1 MCAAMVDRNPEYP
14 DYGRPMYDSNP
25 QNDYGRPAY
34 ESYQQPGDYRRGQ
47 EYGQERYNP
56 TSQYP
61 GSSDPPVPDDL
72 QITSGLVSLS
82 DEKAKERRHLIQ
94 MEMRKEYEDHMRR
107 QKPVYYTTGSVDDGL
122 PIGNY
127 AQARKVLDTERHR
140 DYNKYMKEK
149 EEQANRH
156 RDEMVRQQ
164 HASPPHPANQTE
176 MYDHNQMSQQLREE
190 RRKEY
195 NDYLKLKENLEH
207 ESAGRPV
214 TPPGGLALG
223 GYEVYRN
230 QLKKDRVREYRQS
243 LLKKEANGTPR
254 APPTPPVG
262 LNIPTEAERHKI
274 AELKKRQYRDELLR
288 QQKEQILNRA
298 QHQLEIPVIDRRQ
311 PNSDPPPPINPP
323 QDRPPSG
330 RWDPQSY
337 RQSNFDQVKRVTS
350 PPHQANIGHDDYGAF
365 RRQTEHEV
373 RNKEYNDFLAKKQHL
388 EDEKKQKLADQRRQ
402 APAPIV
408 KGDYY
413 DSEQYDR
420 RRQAL
425 NDLQHREYQNYL
437 KNQPATPP
445 EAYGLPIGQQHY
457 TPKQKWME
465 KQRNM
470 EYNQL
475 LRKQGD
481 PSNQTS
487 APHSYGTSL
496 PMVESELKYNEFRK
510 KQEKQRNWDYNVL
523 LKHDQQ
529 RNRAPTPDHLQG
541 LPLSQRQYDSMRKM
555 QEKQRN
561 QEYNDL
567 LAKKGFNQHQ
577 PPETNRRPE
586 LGLKSEFQDQYQDP
600 AALLTNRGRYSLE
613 LEQYSSRLDNQAR
626 SNFDSHVQ
634 IAPQAISSDQVRT
647 NSGKVKYYGLMT
659 ETQEQYRNP
668 VTKNLD
674 KGPKMG
680 KEPAG
685 RQSQRNAPVGSLIA
699 GDRVDYPSSANERF
713 NRERRKD
720 YNDYIKPQDLKNIH
734 RKREEA
740 IAKIES
746 DGIDMDKVRIFPQGE
761 YVEKQKQLQEE
772 WRKNF
777 RDFAAKK
784 YEIVKKDLQERERVL
799 ASYNQKEIDNPTIL
813 PAGEYKEKQKHL
825 QQQWRDECRDYYL
838 GHPVVQRSKEI
849 WREDEPV
856 HTIPQ
861 SGEYKGRRK
870 RLDAQ
875 LQKEFKEYQS
885 QKTPPKERVKEFGS
899 QGAVLFDPVYNKDV
913 KNRMREERSK
923 DLKDF
928 LEKQEA
934 DRFRKQENTRPDNRI
949 GFMTHL
955 GRPVEEMRE
964 KLAKERHEEYN
975 KYLKDKYISQPHQR
989 PLERPKWVD
998 SKVMEDNW
1006 QKEAAGSRSRPT
1018 SDKPIH
1024 TPTYEEMLDKKRRE
1038 EASYRRFDDP
1048 EYSRSGADRG
1058 YDAQYRRYDQ

>member
-61 GSSDPPVPDDL
+61 GSSDPPV
-72 QITSGLVSLS
+72 ITSGLVSLS

-107 QKPVYYTTGSVDDGL
+107 
-122 PIGNY
+122 
-127 AQARKVLDTERHR
+127 
-140 DYNKYMKEK
+140 K

-195 NDYLKLKENLEH
+195 NDYL
-207 ESAGRPV
+207 
-214 TPPGGLALG
+214 
-223 GYEVYRN
+223 
-230 QLKKDRVREYRQS
+230 
-243 LLKKEANGTPR
+243 KEANGTPR

-311 PNSDPPPPINPP
+311 PNSDPPPLINPP

-337 RQSNFDQVKRVTS
+337 RQSNFDQRVTS

-437 KNQPATPP
+437 KN
-445 EAYGLPIGQQHY
+445 
-457 TPKQKWME
+457 
-465 KQRNM
+465 
-470 EYNQL
+470 
-475 LRKQGD
+475 
-481 PSNQTS
+481 
-487 APHSYGTSL
+487 
-496 PMVESELKYNEFRK
+496 
-510 KQEKQRNWDYNVL
+510 
-523 LKHDQQ
+523 HDQQ

-586 LGLKSEFQDQYQDP
+586 LGLKSEFQDQ
-600 AALLTNRGRYSLE
+600 
-613 LEQYSSRLDNQAR
+613 
-626 SNFDSHVQ
+626 
-634 IAPQAISSDQVRT
+634 
-647 NSGKVKYYGLMT
+647 
-659 ETQEQYRNP
+659 
-668 VTKNLD
+668 
-674 KGPKMG
+674 
-680 KEPAG
+680 
-685 RQSQRNAPVGSLIA
+685 
-699 GDRVDYPSSANERF
+699 
-713 NRERRKD
+713 
-720 YNDYIKPQDLKNIH
+720 
-734 RKREEA
+734 
-740 IAKIES
+740 
-746 DGIDMDKVRIFPQGE
+746 
-761 YVEKQKQLQEE
+761 
-772 WRKNF
+772 
-777 RDFAAKK
+777 
-784 YEIVKKDLQERERVL
+784 
-799 ASYNQKEIDNPTIL
+799 
-813 PAGEYKEKQKHL
+813 
-825 QQQWRDECRDYYL
+825 
-838 GHPVVQRSKEI
+838 
-849 WREDEPV
+849 
-856 HTIPQ
+856 
-861 SGEYKGRRK
+861 
-870 RLDAQ
+870 
-875 LQKEFKEYQS
+875 
-885 QKTPPKERVKEFGS
+885 
-899 QGAVLFDPVYNKDV
+899 
-913 KNRMREERSK
+913 
-923 DLKDF
+923 
-928 LEKQEA
+928 KQEA

-998 SKVMEDNW
+998 SKLMEDNW

>member
-140 DYNKYMKEK
+140 DYNKYVKEK

-164 HASPPHPANQTE
+164 HASPPHPTNQTE

-195 NDYLKLKENLEH
+195 NDYLDDHKRLDLKSIE
-207 ESAGRPV
+207 G
-214 TPPGGLALG
+214 
-223 GYEVYRN
+223 
-230 QLKKDRVREYRQS
+230 DRT
-243 LLKKEANGTPR
+243 LGTP
-254 APPTPPVG
+254 
-262 LNIPTEAERHKI
+262 
-274 AELKKRQYRDELLR
+274 
-288 QQKEQILNRA
+288 
-298 QHQLEIPVIDRRQ
+298 
-311 PNSDPPPPINPP
+311 S
-323 QDRPPSG
+323 
-330 RWDPQSY
+330 
-337 RQSNFDQVKRVTS
+337 KRVTS

-437 KNQPATPP
+437 KN
-445 EAYGLPIGQQHY
+445 
-457 TPKQKWME
+457 
-465 KQRNM
+465 
-470 EYNQL
+470 
-475 LRKQGD
+475 GD

-600 AALLTNRGRYSLE
+600 AALLTNRGRYSE

-761 YVEKQKQLQEE
+761 YVEKHKQLQEE

>member
-243 LLKKEANGTPR
+243 LLKQQNEQWLQRAKEFQLDTSPSHEGHLESERPLVGSPRNVIVDYKKLKEELSSERKNDYNRLLAQKEANGTPR

-311 PNSDPPPPINPP
+311 PNSDPPPLINPP

-437 KNQPATPP
+437 KN
-445 EAYGLPIGQQHY
+445 
-457 TPKQKWME
+457 
-465 KQRNM
+465 
-470 EYNQL
+470 
-475 LRKQGD
+475 GD

-586 LGLKSEFQDQYQDP
+586 LGLKSEFQDQ
-600 AALLTNRGRYSLE
+600 
-613 LEQYSSRLDNQAR
+613 
-626 SNFDSHVQ
+626 
-634 IAPQAISSDQVRT
+634 
-647 NSGKVKYYGLMT
+647 
-659 ETQEQYRNP
+659 
-668 VTKNLD
+668 
-674 KGPKMG
+674 
-680 KEPAG
+680 EPAG

-720 YNDYIKPQDLKNIH
+720 YNDYIK
-734 RKREEA
+734 
-740 IAKIES
+740 
-746 DGIDMDKVRIFPQGE
+746 
-761 YVEKQKQLQEE
+761 
-772 WRKNF
+772 
-777 RDFAAKK
+777 
-784 YEIVKKDLQERERVL
+784 
-799 ASYNQKEIDNPTIL
+799 
-813 PAGEYKEKQKHL
+813 
-825 QQQWRDECRDYYL
+825 
-838 GHPVVQRSKEI
+838 
-849 WREDEPV
+849 
-856 HTIPQ
+856 
-861 SGEYKGRRK
+861 
-870 RLDAQ
+870 
-875 LQKEFKEYQS
+875 
-885 QKTPPKERVKEFGS
+885 KTPPKERVKEFGS

-998 SKVMEDNW
+998 SKLMEDNW

>member
-140 DYNKYMKEK
+140 DYNKYVKEK

-164 HASPPHPANQTE
+164 HASPPHPTNQTE

-195 NDYLKLKENLEH
+195 NDYLKLKESLEH

-243 LLKKEANGTPR
+243 LLKQQNEQWLQRAKEFQLDTSPSHEGHLESERPLVGSPRNVIVDYKKLKEELSSERKNDYNRLLAQKEANGTPR

-437 KNQPATPP
+437 KN
-445 EAYGLPIGQQHY
+445 
-457 TPKQKWME
+457 
-465 KQRNM
+465 
-470 EYNQL
+470 
-475 LRKQGD
+475 
-481 PSNQTS
+481 
-487 APHSYGTSL
+487 
-496 PMVESELKYNEFRK
+496 
-510 KQEKQRNWDYNVL
+510 
-523 LKHDQQ
+523 
-529 RNRAPTPDHLQG
+529 
-541 LPLSQRQYDSMRKM
+541 
-555 QEKQRN
+555 
-561 QEYNDL
+561 
-567 LAKKGFNQHQ
+567 KGFNQHQ

-586 LGLKSEFQDQYQDP
+586 LGLKSEFQDQ
-600 AALLTNRGRYSLE
+600 
-613 LEQYSSRLDNQAR
+613 
-626 SNFDSHVQ
+626 
-634 IAPQAISSDQVRT
+634 
-647 NSGKVKYYGLMT
+647 
-659 ETQEQYRNP
+659 
-668 VTKNLD
+668 
-674 KGPKMG
+674 
-680 KEPAG
+680 EPAG

-761 YVEKQKQLQEE
+761 YVEKHKQLQEE

>member
-243 LLKKEANGTPR
+243 LLKQQNEQWLQRAKEFQLDTSPSHEGHLESERPLVGSPRNVIVDYKKLKEVLSSERKNDYNRLLAQKEANGTPR

-437 KNQPATPP
+437 KN
-445 EAYGLPIGQQHY
+445 
-457 TPKQKWME
+457 
-465 KQRNM
+465 
-470 EYNQL
+470 
-475 LRKQGD
+475 
-481 PSNQTS
+481 
-487 APHSYGTSL
+487 
-496 PMVESELKYNEFRK
+496 
-510 KQEKQRNWDYNVL
+510 
-523 LKHDQQ
+523 
-529 RNRAPTPDHLQG
+529 
-541 LPLSQRQYDSMRKM
+541 
-555 QEKQRN
+555 
-561 QEYNDL
+561 
-567 LAKKGFNQHQ
+567 KGFNQHQ

-586 LGLKSEFQDQYQDP
+586 LGLKSEFQD
-600 AALLTNRGRYSLE
+600 
-613 LEQYSSRLDNQAR
+613 
-626 SNFDSHVQ
+626 Q

>member
-140 DYNKYMKEK
+140 DYNKYVKEK

-164 HASPPHPANQTE
+164 HASPPHPTNQTE

-195 NDYLKLKENLEH
+195 NDYLKLKESLEH

-243 LLKKEANGTPR
+243 LLKQQNEQWLQRAKEFQLDTSPSHEGHLESERPLVGSPRNVIVDYKKLKEELSSERKNDYNRLLAQKEANGTPR

-437 KNQPATPP
+437 KN
-445 EAYGLPIGQQHY
+445 
-457 TPKQKWME
+457 
-465 KQRNM
+465 
-470 EYNQL
+470 
-475 LRKQGD
+475 GD

-600 AALLTNRGRYSLE
+600 AALLTNRGRYSE

-680 KEPAG
+680 K
-685 RQSQRNAPVGSLIA
+685 
-699 GDRVDYPSSANERF
+699 
-713 NRERRKD
+713 
-720 YNDYIKPQDLKNIH
+720 
-734 RKREEA
+734 
-740 IAKIES
+740 
-746 DGIDMDKVRIFPQGE
+746 
-761 YVEKQKQLQEE
+761 
-772 WRKNF
+772 
-777 RDFAAKK
+777 
-784 YEIVKKDLQERERVL
+784 
-799 ASYNQKEIDNPTIL
+799 
-813 PAGEYKEKQKHL
+813 
-825 QQQWRDECRDYYL
+825 
-838 GHPVVQRSKEI
+838 HPVVQRSKEI

>member
-195 NDYLKLKENLEH
+195 NDYLDDHKRLDLKSIE
-207 ESAGRPV
+207 G
-214 TPPGGLALG
+214 
-223 GYEVYRN
+223 
-230 QLKKDRVREYRQS
+230 DRT
-243 LLKKEANGTPR
+243 LGTPS
-254 APPTPPVG
+254 
-262 LNIPTEAERHKI
+262 K
-274 AELKKRQYRDELLR
+274 

>member
-61 GSSDPPVPDDL
+61 GSSDPPV
-72 QITSGLVSLS
+72 ITSGLVSLS

-107 QKPVYYTTGSVDDGL
+107 
-122 PIGNY
+122 
-127 AQARKVLDTERHR
+127 
-140 DYNKYMKEK
+140 K

-195 NDYLKLKENLEH
+195 NDYL
-207 ESAGRPV
+207 
-214 TPPGGLALG
+214 
-223 GYEVYRN
+223 
-230 QLKKDRVREYRQS
+230 
-243 LLKKEANGTPR
+243 
-254 APPTPPVG
+254 
-262 LNIPTEAERHKI
+262 
-274 AELKKRQYRDELLR
+274 
-288 QQKEQILNRA
+288 
-298 QHQLEIPVIDRRQ
+298 
-311 PNSDPPPPINPP
+311 
-323 QDRPPSG
+323 
-330 RWDPQSY
+330 
-337 RQSNFDQVKRVTS
+337 RVTS

-437 KNQPATPP
+437 KN
-445 EAYGLPIGQQHY
+445 
-457 TPKQKWME
+457 
-465 KQRNM
+465 
-470 EYNQL
+470 
-475 LRKQGD
+475 
-481 PSNQTS
+481 
-487 APHSYGTSL
+487 
-496 PMVESELKYNEFRK
+496 
-510 KQEKQRNWDYNVL
+510 
-523 LKHDQQ
+523 
-529 RNRAPTPDHLQG
+529 
-541 LPLSQRQYDSMRKM
+541 
-555 QEKQRN
+555 
-561 QEYNDL
+561 
-567 LAKKGFNQHQ
+567 KGFNQHQ

-586 LGLKSEFQDQYQDP
+586 LGLKSEFQDQ
-600 AALLTNRGRYSLE
+600 
-613 LEQYSSRLDNQAR
+613 
-626 SNFDSHVQ
+626 
-634 IAPQAISSDQVRT
+634 
-647 NSGKVKYYGLMT
+647 
-659 ETQEQYRNP
+659 
-668 VTKNLD
+668 
-674 KGPKMG
+674 
-680 KEPAG
+680 
-685 RQSQRNAPVGSLIA
+685 
-699 GDRVDYPSSANERF
+699 
-713 NRERRKD
+713 
-720 YNDYIKPQDLKNIH
+720 
-734 RKREEA
+734 
-740 IAKIES
+740 
-746 DGIDMDKVRIFPQGE
+746 
-761 YVEKQKQLQEE
+761 
-772 WRKNF
+772 
-777 RDFAAKK
+777 
-784 YEIVKKDLQERERVL
+784 
-799 ASYNQKEIDNPTIL
+799 
-813 PAGEYKEKQKHL
+813 
-825 QQQWRDECRDYYL
+825 
-838 GHPVVQRSKEI
+838 
-849 WREDEPV
+849 
-856 HTIPQ
+856 
-861 SGEYKGRRK
+861 
-870 RLDAQ
+870 
-875 LQKEFKEYQS
+875 
-885 QKTPPKERVKEFGS
+885 
-899 QGAVLFDPVYNKDV
+899 
-913 KNRMREERSK
+913 
-923 DLKDF
+923 
-928 LEKQEA
+928 KQEA

-975 KYLKDKYISQPHQR
+975 KYLKD
-989 PLERPKWVD
+989 
-998 SKVMEDNW
+998 DNW